1 MKRNYWLDFLK
12 LTFITIIAFWHTG
25 WWTYLRYGF
34 LPVEFFFIV
43 SGYFVYS
50 SYLKK
55 KSFNKFVTDKI
66 KRLFPTYLVILSVCA
81 IYSLIF
87 PKFYLNSSYEH
98 WGLSL
103 TREALLLQSVGLDE
117 LFNVIKINL
126 MRTTPTAW
134 YVSVYFYGA
143 IMLYGVLTYVPKRFV
158 NYTLSAI
165 VIGVYGFYFLA
176 WDGTME
182 IWTYKSIFYMPLWRG
197 LADMSIGILLGMAL
211 KKEYVNQWSNTHKV
225 CFNTL
230 CVIAISGAFFS
241 FFSPID
247 IEWLGIICFV
257 YILANAVSSNGIGSH
272 FNKTKYA
279 KYIPDISLEILL
291 LHRIF
296 IGISV
301 KVTDFLGVLHIGI
314 LKYIIYASVV
324 LTVSYIFNKY
334 LIPQIKKAFSS
345 IVTLVTP
352 TIR

>member
-1 MKRNYWLDFLK
+1 MKRNHWLDFLK
-12 LTFITIIAFWHTG
+12 LAFITIIAFWHTG

-34 LPVEFFFIV
+34 LPVEFFFFV

-55 KSFNKFVTDKI
+55 KSFNKFVTDKT
-66 KRLFPTYLVILSVCA
+66 KRLFPTYLVILSFYAV
-81 IYSLIF
+81 YSLIF
-87 PKFYLNSSYEH
+87 PKFYSNSLYEH

-103 TREALLLQSVGLDE
+103 AREALLLQSVGLTK
-117 LFNVIKINL
+117 LFNVSFINT
-126 MRTTPTAW
+126 MRDAW

-143 IMLYGVLTYVPKRFV
+143 IMLYGLLMYAPKRLTT
-158 NYTLSAI
+158 YTLSTI
-165 VIGVYGFYFLA
+165 VIGVYGFYFLT

-197 LADMSIGILLGMAL
+197 LADMSVGILLGMVK
-211 KKEYVNQWSNTHKV
+211 KKEYVNKWSNTHKV

-230 CVIAISGAFFS
+230 GVIAILGAFLS

-257 YILANAVSSNGIGSH
+257 YILANAVFSNGIGSY
-272 FNKTKYA
+272 FNKTKYV

-296 IGISV
+296 IRISV
-301 KVTDFLGVLHIGI
+301 KVADCLGVVQIEVLR
-314 LKYIIYASVV
+314 YMIYVTMV
-324 LTVSYIFNKY
+324 LAVSYIFNKY
-334 LIPQIKKAFSS
+334 IIPQIKSTFNA
-345 IVTLVTP
+345 IVRQAIP